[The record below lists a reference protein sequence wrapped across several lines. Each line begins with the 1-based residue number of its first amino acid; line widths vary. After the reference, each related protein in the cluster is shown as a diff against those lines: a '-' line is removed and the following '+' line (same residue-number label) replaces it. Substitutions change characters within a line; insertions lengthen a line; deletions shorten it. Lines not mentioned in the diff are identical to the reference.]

1 MGLGKTVTCV
11 SLIGAT
17 LNSSVAFASS
27 PLDSVPPPPSRTYAL
42 NADHFAGSVWG
53 MPESS
58 QGSSSSKSAKAKA
71 KEERLQEKLEAVFA
85 RHCRI
90 KVKSRATLIICPLSI
105 VSNWEE
111 QFREHWKGEVS
122 VVGGSGGSV
131 CASAAPSGSQ
141 TPKESSLSDT
151 RPKRVG
157 GGRPL
162 RIYVYHGNAR
172 RPDPAFL
179 ANFDAVITTYATLA
193 SEFSKQTKSLTP
205 DEDEEDMNSEDVS
218 GIFEEVND
226 SAMRPPKSKTAN
238 GKRKKHPTHNSAT
251 EISSALQS
259 VHWFR
264 VVLDEAQYV
273 DICFQQRR
281 HEKSNPVY
289 FRAS

>member
-17 LNSSVAFASS
+17 LDSSMAFASS
-27 PLDSVPPPPSRTYAL
+27 PLDSVPPPPPRTDVL

-53 MPESS
+53 MPDTS

-71 KEERLQEKLEAVFA
+71 KEERLQEKLEAAYA

-105 VSNWEE
+105 VANWEE

-122 VVGGSGGSV
+122 VIGGSSGAA
-131 CASAAPSGSQ
+131 CASAPNGSQ
-141 TPKESSLSDT
+141 TPKECALSDT
-151 RPKRVG
+151 RPKEIEG
-157 GGRPL
+157 SRPL
-162 RIYVYHGNAR
+162 HIYIYHGNSR

-193 SEFSKQTKSLTP
+193 SEFSKQNKSLMP
-205 DEDEEDMNSEDVS
+205 DDEEEDANSEDVS
-218 GIFEEVND
+218 GVLDEAND
-226 SAMRPPKSKTAN
+226 PAMRPPKPKN
-238 GKRKKHPTHNSAT
+238 GKRKKHPLHNLANTAT
-251 EISSALQS
+251 EITSALQS

-264 VVLDEAQYV
+264 VLLDEAQYV
-273 DICFQQRR
+273 GFFSQYCWYA
-281 HEKSNPVY
+281 ESNSIS
-289 FRAS
+289 FGAS

>member
-1 MGLGKTVTCV
+1 
-11 SLIGAT
+11 
-17 LNSSVAFASS
+17 
-27 PLDSVPPPPSRTYAL
+27 
-42 NADHFAGSVWG
+42 

-58 QGSSSSKSAKAKA
+58 QGSSSSKSSAKAKA
-71 KEERLQEKLEAVFA
+71 KEERLQEKLEAVYA
-85 RHCRI
+85 RHCRV

-122 VVGGSGGSV
+122 VVGGSGGAP

-151 RPKRVG
+151 KPKRVG

-193 SEFSKQTKSLTP
+193 SEFSKQSKSLTP
-205 DEDEEDMNSEDVS
+205 DEDEEDANSEDVS

-226 SAMRPPKSKTAN
+226 SAMRPPKPKMAN
-238 GKRKKHPTHNSAT
+238 GKRKKHPTHTSAT

-273 DICFQQRR
+273 DNCFQ
-281 HEKSNPVY
+281 
-289 FRAS
+289 